1 MKIKFYLLFC
11 IALCC
16 TNGFAQTAY
25 HAGFAQ
31 KSIEPQDYPFSLAL
45 AGYGLPRD
53 GRFTLKWVKQTT
65 PDAAVRKQM
74 ETILS
79 KKTGVPGSVASVVIG
94 NRSYMADSSGKIS
107 SAGLSEKRKTWKQIT
122 VLPGI
127 QSLTAHAGV
136 LFGLTN
142 KNEIWKYDIQEN
154 KEPWVK
160 IAQFNGL
167 AYNIELKAIFFN
179 GNQLIGLDKDRL
191 LYKATHQT
199 EGFLGVEAL
208 AIAQQKQRVVL
219 VTVDLCGFNA
229 DFINDIK
236 AEVYKK
242 HKIPASAV
250 LINASHTH
258 FAPGSQSWTTWGPH
272 NQRPD
277 KAYLY
282 GVVRPAIISSITTA
296 ISSMAP
302 AELYFGRGKTAIGFN
317 RRLKGA
323 DVPYDNDVDVLQIIN
338 KKNKNKTVLFS
349 TGCHPVAGNVGLTG
363 ITISAN
369 YPGITRNYLK
379 KEGGITNAMFVQGCG
394 GDINPKEEVEY
405 IKTGEALGK
414 DILNVLHKELRKIE
428 GNITFF
434 MDSVNFPVTKLIAD
448 DLEDFKAK
456 NSLAIGDVYAEK
468 NVRWAELMQ
477 DLKKNNK
484 LPTQMPVYI
493 QTVNIGSWKLVGI
506 SRETVTEYSI
516 GIKALWPDR
525 MVSVAGYCNDVSSYL
540 PTSKHIRGGGY
551 EGYDSFL
558 WYGQPAIFP
567 ESVYDTIL
575 QRIKDQN
582 H

>member
-11 IALCC
+11 IAFCC
-16 TNGFAQTAY
+16 TNSFAQTDY
-25 HAGFAQ
+25 RAGFAY
-31 KSIEPQDYPFSLAL
+31 KSIEPQSYPFSLAL

-53 GRFTLKWVKQTT
+53 GRFTLKWVKESI
-65 PDAAVRKQM
+65 PDVAVRKQM
-74 ETILS
+74 EAVLS
-79 KKTGVPGSVASVVIG
+79 KKTGFSGSAASVVMG
-94 NRSYMADSSGKIS
+94 KMSYRADSSGKIFS
-107 SAGLSEKRKTWKQIT
+107 TGPDEKTKNQKQIT

-136 LFGLTN
+136 LFGLTD

-154 KEPWVK
+154 TEPWVK

-167 AYNIELKAIFFN
+167 AYNIVLKAIFFS
-179 GNQLIGLDKDRL
+179 GNQLMGLDQDQL
-191 LYKATHQT
+191 LYKASHQT
-199 EGFLGVEAL
+199 EGFLSVEAL

-219 VTVDLCGFNA
+219 VTADLCGFNA

-236 AEVYKK
+236 TEVYKK

-258 FAPGSQSWTTWGPH
+258 FAPGSQNWTTWGPH
-272 NQRPD
+272 NQKPD

-282 GVVRPAIISSITTA
+282 GVVRPAIISSINTA

-302 AELYFGRGKTAIGFN
+302 AELYFGRGKTAIGAN

-323 DVPYDNDVDVLQIIN
+323 DALYDDDVDVLQIIN

-349 TGCHPVAGNVGLTG
+349 TGCHPVAGNAGLMG

-379 KEGGITNAMFVQGCG
+379 KEGGITNAMFMQGCG
-394 GDINPKEEVEY
+394 GDINPKDPEY
-405 IKTGEALGK
+405 SKTGEALGK
-414 DILNVLHKELRKIE
+414 DVLNVLHKDLRKIE

-434 MDSVNFPVTKLIAD
+434 MDSVNFPVKKLIVD
-448 DLEDFKAK
+448 DLEDFKTK
-456 NSLAIGDVYAEK
+456 NSLAKGDVYAEK

-493 QTVNIGSWKLVGI
+493 QTLNIGNWKLVGI
-506 SRETVTEYSI
+506 SRETVTEYGI

-540 PTSKHIRGGGY
+540 PTSKHIKAGVY